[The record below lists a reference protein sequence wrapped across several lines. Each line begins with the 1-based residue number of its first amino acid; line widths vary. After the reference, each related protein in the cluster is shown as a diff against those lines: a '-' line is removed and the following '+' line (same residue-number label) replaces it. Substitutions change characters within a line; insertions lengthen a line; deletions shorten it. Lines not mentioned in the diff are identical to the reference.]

1 MDSYIGYYWI
11 IYDKLWSYHQ
21 QAPFFLVPSH
31 FSAALTRSH
40 TTLLGTPTRP
50 KGLVQSHLHGKS
62 LKMGDPK
69 VTIGFNTESWSSITW
84 IWAYPYDLG
93 IPKWAFFKI
102 LLAVHYTGWLRT
114 EILRSWIIIS
124 PCNSPIYWLAAST
137 ISEQIINQQSYWN
150 VLNTASKNS
159 NS

>member
-1 MDSYIGYYWI
+1 MIN
-11 IYDKLWSYHQ
+11 YDHITNKHPFSWYH
-21 QAPFFLVPSH
+21 PTFLRLSPG
-31 FSAALTRSH
+31 ATQ
-40 TTLLGTPTRP
+40 LLGTPTRP

-102 LLAVHYTGWLRT
+102 LLAFHYTGWLRT

-150 VLNTASKNS
+150 VLNTAQRIPILRLN
-159 NS
+159 NNT